1 MMTRSNAILLVAH
14 PGHELRLY
22 HWLERE
28 RPTLFVL
35 TDGSGSAGHSR
46 VPSTLAILRETGA
59 RAGSILGAFTD
70 HEIYQAIMQRN
81 AAPLAGVTRRLG
93 DALAGADYVVTDA
106 WEGYNPAH
114 DVCRIV
120 AELAVERAS
129 RLSRR
134 SIPLYDYAV
143 TERFVARG
151 EANEIVVHLDPA
163 ATERKL
169 AAAYAYSELRSDVDD
184 LLRAHGPEQLALE
197 VLRPAAEPATDPKP
211 FYEKRG
217 EQQVAAGRYHEVLR
231 YRDHLAPFLAALADL
246 VHAAPPPVTAHQDR
260 AAAPPPA

>member
-28 RPTLFVL
+28 HPTLFVL

-46 VPSTLAILRETGA
+46 VPSTLSVLAETGA
-59 RAGSILGAFTD
+59 RKGSILGVFTD
-70 HEIYQAIMQRN
+70 HEIYDAIMQRN
-81 AAPLAGVTRRLG
+81 AAPLAEVTRRLG

-114 DVCRIV
+114 DVCRTV

-129 RLSRR
+129 QLAGRA
-134 SIPLYDYAV
+134 IPLYDYAV
-143 TERFVARG
+143 TERFVASG
-151 EANEIVVHLDPA
+151 DAGEIVVHLDDA
-163 ATERKL
+163 AAERKL

-184 LLRAHGPEQLALE
+184 LLREHGPEQLKLE
-197 VLRPAAEPATDPKP
+197 VLRPAAPPATDAKP

-231 YRDHLAPFLAALADL
+231 YRDHLAPFLATLVDL
-246 VHAAPPPVTAHQDR
+246 VHGAPLPATAQHDRVAAQSHA
-260 AAAPPPA
+260 